1 MIKNILGPR
10 RCGPGRQIHIAS
22 GRVIKH
28 DQFVTQLFLYDLESE
43 TLVNLDPNDSVDN
56 ILAAWSPNG
65 EFIAVVR
72 RDLAI
77 PRGDQIWIM
86 NADGG
91 NAHAVT
97 NTPDVLHSSLNWS
110 PDGKYLLYDLYLLD
124 AFPFE
129 SRLQVINIESGEII
143 EFESKG
149 FNPKWVWGSAP

>member
-1 MIKNILGPR
+1 M
-10 RCGPGRQIHIAS
+10 
-22 GRVIKH
+22 
-28 DQFVTQLFLYDLESE
+28 TQLFLYDLESE
-43 TLVNLDPNDSVDN
+43 TLVNLDPNDSVEN

-110 PDGKYLLYDLYLLD
+110 PEGKYLLYDLYLLD

-129 SRLQVINIESGEII
+129 SRLQVINVESGEIT
-143 EFESKG
+143 EFESKASTQSG
-149 FNPKWVWGSAP
+149 FGDLLLDFPIFLLYTH